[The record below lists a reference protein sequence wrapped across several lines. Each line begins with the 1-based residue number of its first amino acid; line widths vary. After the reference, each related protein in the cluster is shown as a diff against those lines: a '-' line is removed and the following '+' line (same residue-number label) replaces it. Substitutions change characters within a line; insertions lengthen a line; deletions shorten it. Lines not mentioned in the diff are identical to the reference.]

1 MPLLESGDKILL
13 PARVGFI
20 AISMIVALTFNL
32 VPWPTP
38 AAMPDLVAL
47 VIAFWAIHQPRR
59 VGISV
64 AWLLGLLMDTANGAL
79 IGQHALGYAVLAFL
93 GNGLSR
99 RVLVFPVL
107 KQALHVLP
115 MLLTAQVVML
125 VVRLVAGGTFPGMLF
140 FLGSVIST
148 ALWPVASFI
157 LLAPQRASANVDE
170 TRPI

>member
-1 MPLLESGDKILL
+1 MPLLEPGDKILL

-20 AISMIVALTFNL
+20 AISLVFALTFNL
-32 VPWPTP
+32 VPWPNP
-38 AAMPDLVAL
+38 SAMPDLLAL
-47 VIAFWAIHQPRR
+47 VIAFWSIHQPRR
-59 VGISV
+59 IGLSV
-64 AWLLGLLMDTANGAL
+64 AWLLGLLMDTANGTL

-99 RVLVFPVL
+99 RVLGFPLL

-115 MLLTAQVVML
+115 MLLTAQLVML
-125 VVRLVAGGTFPGMLF
+125 VVRLVAGGTFPGMTF
-140 FLGSVIST
+140 FVGSVIST

-157 LLAPQRASANVDE
+157 LLAPQRAPANVDE